1 MKKIEV
7 VAAVLEDNNK
17 ILATKRGYGEFE
29 GLWEFPGGKIEQ
41 SESKEIA
48 LKREI
53 MEELDADIEVGE
65 FITTVEYDYP
75 NFHLTMH
82 CYFCKNKNGV
92 LNLNEHSDAKWL
104 ELDNLY
110 SVEWIPADIGVVEKI
125 IEMKRVTCKK

>member
-7 VAAVLEDNNK
+7 VAAVLEDGDK
-17 ILATKRGYGEFE
+17 ILATKRGHGEFA

-41 SESKEIA
+41 NESQKEA
-48 LKREI
+48 LRREI
-53 MEELDADIEVGE
+53 MEELDAEIEVGD

-75 NFHLTMH
+75 TFHLTMH
-82 CYFCKNKNGV
+82 CYFCINKNGI
-92 LNLNEHSDAKWL
+92 LNLNEHADAIWL

-125 IEMKRVTCKK
+125 LEMKRVAYKK